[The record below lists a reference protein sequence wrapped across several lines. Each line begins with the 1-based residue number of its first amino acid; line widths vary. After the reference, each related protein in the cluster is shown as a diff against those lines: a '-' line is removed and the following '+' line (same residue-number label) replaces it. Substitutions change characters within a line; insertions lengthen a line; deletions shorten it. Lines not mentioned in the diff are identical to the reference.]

1 MYLVNSYA
9 RIACNITHYVL
20 NVHITI
26 IMIDSIDEQ
35 LINLL
40 MKDASISSEVLAK
53 QLNVHSST
61 IRRRIKKL
69 VEQKKIHIIALP
81 EPSEVGLLIEAVV
94 ALHVTHDKLD
104 IALEALSKY
113 PEVRW
118 LAATS
123 GRFDIMVYM
132 WFHSTNELYKF
143 VETEVGSLEGL
154 KNSETFICLYVAKH
168 P

>member
-1 MYLVNSYA
+1 MLEISH
-9 RIACNITHYVL
+9 IMCNYV
-20 NVHITI
+20 HTI
-26 IMIDSIDEQ
+26 IMAIDSIDEQ

-40 MKDASISSEVLAK
+40 AQDATKSSEVLAK

-69 VEQKKIHIIALP
+69 VEQKKIHIIAIP
-81 EPSEVGLLIEAVV
+81 EPSEVGLFLEAVV
-94 ALHVTHDKLD
+94 ALDVVHDKLN
-104 IALEALSKY
+104 IAMEALIKY

-118 LAATS
+118 LAVTS
-123 GRFDIMVYM
+123 GRFDIMAYM

-143 VETEVGSLEGL
+143 VETEVGSLEGVR
-154 KNSETFICLYVAKH
+154 NSETFICLHVAKH